1 MPPRRIAWPSCMT
14 ERLRKALS
22 VWLPGRATRRR
33 APLLTGGDASL
44 FCCRVISPGRTTL
57 ASRLRGERRFGCRV
71 ESAGP
76 QTQRNADT
84 ISRGLG
90 YRVES
95 ASCQTRSYS
104 QNNGNRFDYRVE
116 SVGRQT
122 RLLLAVL
129 VHAFD
134 YRVESV
140 GRQTDAGEPTD
151 QMPDR
156 TSEPDDKT
164 SVFLFQRPKTG
175 FPVRCGSPQALIPV
189 PTTVQLAL
197 ARRTYVTPSVA
208 YAGNSNPLC
217 HV

>member
-14 ERLRKALS
+14 KRLRKALS

-57 ASRLRGERRFGCRV
+57 ASRLRGEHRFGCRV

-84 ISRGLG
+84 ISRGFG

-122 RLLLAVL
+122 
-129 VHAFD
+129 
-134 YRVESV
+134 
-140 GRQTDAGEPTD
+140 DAGERTD

-189 PTTVQLAL
+189 STTVQLAL

>member
-57 ASRLRGERRFGCRV
+57 ASRLRGEHRFGCRV

-84 ISRGLG
+84 ISRGF
-90 YRVES
+90 
-95 ASCQTRSYS
+95 
-104 QNNGNRFDYRVE
+104 GN
-116 SVGRQT
+116 
-122 RLLLAVL
+122 
-129 VHAFD
+129 
-134 YRVESV
+134 RVESV

-164 SVFLFQRPKTG
+164 SAFLLQRPKTG
-175 FPVRCGSPQALIPV
+175 FPVRCGSPQALIPA
-189 PTTVQLAL
+189 PTAVQLAL
-197 ARRTYVTPSVA
+197 ARRTYVSPSVA

>member
-1 MPPRRIAWPSCMT
+1 MFGNRVKSAGSPTAKRPRPR
-14 ERLRKALS
+14 ER
-22 VWLPGRATRRR
+22 G
-33 APLLTGGDASL
+33 
-44 FCCRVISPGRTTL
+44 
-57 ASRLRGERRFGCRV
+57 FGNRV
-71 ESAGP
+71 ES
-76 QTQRNADT
+76 T
-84 ISRGLG
+84 
-90 YRVES
+90 
-95 ASCQTRSYS
+95 SCQTRSNS

-122 RLLLAVL
+122 ASKDARASLAFDYRVESVGRQTAFVL
-129 VHAFD
+129 SDLQASFD

-140 GRQTDAGEPTD
+140 GRQTDAGEPAD

-164 SVFLFQRPKTG
+164 SVFLFQRPRTG

-197 ARRTYVTPSVA
+197 ARRTYVTPPVA

>member
-1 MPPRRIAWPSCMT
+1 MF
-14 ERLRKALS
+14 
-22 VWLPGRATRRR
+22 GN
-33 APLLTGGDASL
+33 
-44 FCCRVISPGRTTL
+44 RVISAGSPTAKRP
-57 ASRLRGERRFGCRV
+57 RPRERGFGNRV
-71 ESAGP
+71 ES
-76 QTQRNADT
+76 T
-84 ISRGLG
+84 
-90 YRVES
+90 
-95 ASCQTRSYS
+95 SCKTRSNS

-116 SVGRQT
+116 SASCQTSDQPKGYFTWFDYRVESVGRQT
-122 RLLLAVL
+122 RPQAHLRFA
-129 VHAFD
+129 AFD

-140 GRQTDAGEPTD
+140 GRQTDAGEPAD

-164 SVFLFQRPKTG
+164 SVFLFQRPRTG

-197 ARRTYVTPSVA
+197 ARRTYVTPFVA

>member
-1 MPPRRIAWPSCMT
+1 MPGEGKRGDGLPPRRIAWPSCMT

-57 ASRLRGERRFGCRV
+57 ASRLRGEHRFGC
-71 ESAGP
+71 
-76 QTQRNADT
+76 
-84 ISRGLG
+84 
-90 YRVES
+90 RVES

-104 QNNGNRFDYRVE
+104 QNNGNR
-116 SVGRQT
+116 
-122 RLLLAVL
+122 
-129 VHAFD
+129 FD

-197 ARRTYVTPSVA
+197 ARRSYVTPSVA

>member
-1 MPPRRIAWPSCMT
+1 MFGNRVKSAGSPTAKRPRPR
-14 ERLRKALS
+14 ER
-22 VWLPGRATRRR
+22 G
-33 APLLTGGDASL
+33 
-44 FCCRVISPGRTTL
+44 
-57 ASRLRGERRFGCRV
+57 FGNRV
-71 ESAGP
+71 ES
-76 QTQRNADT
+76 T
-84 ISRGLG
+84 
-90 YRVES
+90 
-95 ASCQTRSYS
+95 SCKTRSNS

-116 SVGRQT
+116 SASCQTSDQPKGYFTWFDYRVESVGRQT
-122 RLLLAVL
+122 GDGCFDPSAV
-129 VHAFD
+129 FD

-140 GRQTDAGEPTD
+140 GRQTDAGEPAD

-164 SVFLFQRPKTG
+164 SVFLFQRPRTG

>member
-57 ASRLRGERRFGCRV
+57 ASRLRGEHRFGCRV

-84 ISRGLG
+84 ISRGFG

-104 QNNGNRFDYRVE
+104 QNNGNR
-116 SVGRQT
+116 
-122 RLLLAVL
+122 
-129 VHAFD
+129 FD

>member
-1 MPPRRIAWPSCMT
+1 MT

-57 ASRLRGERRFGCRV
+57 ASRLRGEHRFGCRV

-84 ISRGLG
+84 ISRGFD

-104 QNNGNRFDYRVE
+104 QNNGNRFDY
-116 SVGRQT
+116 
-122 RLLLAVL
+122 
-129 VHAFD
+129 H
-134 YRVESV
+134 VESV

-164 SVFLFQRPKTG
+164 SAFLFQRPKTG